1 MTARPPMVLASA
13 SPRRRELLAAAG
25 LDFLV
30 RPADVDESP
39 VVGEEPMAQALRLAK
54 AKALAVASGHP
65 DSLILSA
72 DTVVVLNGKIYGK
85 PRSLSEAKGVLKAL
99 QGHSHEVV
107 TAYCLIAGD
116 GRPPL
121 SRATVSKVAF
131 RPLTDREIDLYLE
144 KGESLDK
151 AGAYAIQGHGL
162 GLIQEVEGSLTN
174 VMGLPLSD
182 VLAALEEL
190 QGPPPA

>member
-1 MTARPPMVLASA
+1 MVLASA